1 MEDKG
6 DGRGERDPRRVTL
19 LLTQVDLLL
28 GVDSTVVG
36 EDAVQV
42 TPGSGVES
50 CFLGERDWREFRR
63 LLVEGVGDTGG
74 AGVGRCNA

>member
-19 LLTQVDLLL
+19 LLTQVD
-28 GVDSTVVG
+28 
-36 EDAVQV
+36 EDVVQV